1 MGTKC
6 QLDKRCKFKRL
17 IVQCSAKVNTVLLYL
32 KMSEKGEDIAQY
44 RENMEDLGSIS
55 STVQKFANIL

>member
-44 RENMEDLGSIS
+44 RENM
-55 STVQKFANIL
+55 